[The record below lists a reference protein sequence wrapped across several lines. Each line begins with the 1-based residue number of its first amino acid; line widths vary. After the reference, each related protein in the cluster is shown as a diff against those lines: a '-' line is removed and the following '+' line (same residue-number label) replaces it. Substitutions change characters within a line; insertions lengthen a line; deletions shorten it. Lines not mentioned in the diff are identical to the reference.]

1 MATLTYKSH
10 PNYGLFRCLRTLG
23 LGLACVR
30 SLTALLTAILIAG
43 TAAAQPQPNVR
54 TQEFDEKD
62 GVPVILKHLPNW
74 EAVRGSAV
82 FIASKEEL
90 LRAAG
95 ERPVH
100 SAIEFVGGTEAASA
114 VYPEGRLLI
123 VEYTTPQFASAADVE
138 FLRIL
143 AQNPTEPPTVYRR
156 VGNYAVFVFDTPDA
170 ESAAGL
176 IDQVK
181 YEKDIQW
188 LGESPFLLQNL
199 ERYFVTTSR
208 DIIYSIILWIFMGFA
223 LAVLLGGIA
232 GYTYFKYREGVREKM
247 VAFSDAGGLTRLN
260 LDDLSEPIKLD

>member
-10 PNYGLFRCLRTLG
+10 PNYGLFRWLRTLG
-23 LGLACVR
+23 LGLTCVR
-30 SLTALLTAILIAG
+30 SLAALLTTILVAG

-54 TQEFDEKD
+54 TQEFDEID

-143 AQNPTEPPTVYRR
+143 AQNPTEPATVYRR

-170 ESAAGL
+170 EAAAGL

>member
-10 PNYGLFRCLRTLG
+10 FNNGLFRSIRTLG
-23 LGLACVR
+23 LGSACVR
-30 SLTALLTAILIAG
+30 LHAVLLAAVFFAG
-43 TAAAQPQPNVR
+43 TAVAQPPPNVR

-74 EAVRGSAV
+74 EAVRGDAA

-90 LRAAG
+90 VRVIG
-95 ERPVH
+95 ERQVN

-143 AQNPTEPPTVYRR
+143 TQTLTEPPTVYRR
-156 VGNYAVFVFDTPDA
+156 VGNYAVFVFDTQDA
-170 ESAAGL
+170 EAAAGL

-223 LAVLLGGIA
+223 VAILLGGIA

-260 LDDLSEPIKLD
+260 LDDLSEPITPE